1 MNRSRRG
8 TRFPISAGTRGG
20 VRPRAR
26 AVAVLGVAMLA
37 ALAACGGQGSA
48 GQAEGRLVLAAPRD
62 LAAGPEDPYF
72 THRTLRVWEP
82 LVTLDDEMR
91 PAPALATGWERS
103 DRGRRWTFTLRGGVR
118 FSDGTP
124 LTAEA
129 VVANIERFRRIAPR
143 PSAFFSLDA
152 GMEAAYG
159 KLAGVRAEAGKVV
172 FTLAEP
178 VADLPARLADFYSMI
193 QAPSAFGP
201 GGDFTGKPVG
211 TGPYTLASWSKG
223 QQVELAANPGYW
235 GGKPAFDRIVVRT
248 IPDANA
254 RVAALRAGEVAGLI
268 DKGALLPGQVAA
280 VAADGRFRVTRT
292 PSVLTHYLTFNAS
305 RKPFADPR
313 LREAVDLAIDRKA
326 IAGKLLAGTAAPGS
340 PFLSPVFGA
349 LSDPGVRS
357 AYDPAGARR
366 LVDAAGRPARPVS
379 ILISSSE
386 TGQFPYTDIAEVLRA
401 DLEDAGLPARVNV
414 AEATRAVMEAGDY
427 DLFLSAY
434 SVPNGDP
441 DYLFRRFLRSDAA
454 WNRDRNLGYRSDA
467 FDRLI
472 DRAAAAGGADE
483 RRELYHGVQRLLA
496 DDRPMIPLA
505 YQDNPVVT
513 STGVTGL
520 VQSPA
525 YLVDLAKLAPAR

>member
-1 MNRSRRG
+1 M
-8 TRFPISAGTRGG
+8 RFPVLMRTCGG
-20 VRPRAR
+20 IRPRAM
-26 AVAVLGVAMLA
+26 AVLGAVLLA
-37 ALAACGGQGSA
+37 ALVACGGRGDA
-48 GQAEGRLVLAAPRD
+48 GQEAGRLTLAAPRD

-82 LVTLDDEMR
+82 LVTLDDRMR
-91 PAPALATGWERS
+91 PAPALATGWEHS
-103 DRGRRWTFTLRGGVR
+103 DGGRRWTFTLRGGVR

-129 VVANIERFRRIAPR
+129 VVVNIERFRRIAPR

-159 KLAGVRAEAGKVV
+159 KLTGVRAEGGKVV
-172 FTLAEP
+172 FILAEP

-193 QAPSAFGP
+193 QAPSAFKAD
-201 GGDFTGKPVG
+201 GDFAGKPVG
-211 TGPYTLASWSKG
+211 TGPYTLVSWSKDR
-223 QQVELAANPGYW
+223 QVELAANPGYW
-235 GGKPAFDRIVVRT
+235 GGKPAFDKIVVKT

-280 VAADGRFRVTRT
+280 VAADGRFRITRS

-313 LREAVDLAIDRKA
+313 LREAVDLAIDRES
-326 IAGKLLAGTAAPGS
+326 IADKLLAGTATPGS
-340 PFLSPVFGA
+340 PFLSPIFGA
-349 LSDPGVRS
+349 LSDPGVRT
-357 AYDPAGARR
+357 AHDPARARE
-366 LVDAAGRPARPVS
+366 LVGAAGRPAEPVS

-386 TGQFPYTDIAEVLRA
+386 TGQFPYADIAEVLRA
-401 DLEDAGLPARVNV
+401 GLEEVGLPARVNV
-414 AEATRAVMEAGDY
+414 VEATKAVMEAGDY
-427 DLFLSAY
+427 DIFLSAY

-454 WNRDRNLGYRSDA
+454 WNHDRNLGYRSDV

-472 DRAAAAGGADE
+472 DRAAATGAVAE
-483 RRELYHGVQRLLA
+483 RRELYHEVQRLLA
-496 DDRPMIPLA
+496 ADRPMIPLA
-505 YQDNPVVT
+505 YQDNPVAMST
-513 STGVTGL
+513 SVTGL
-520 VQSPA
+520 AQNPL
-525 YLVDLAKLAPAR
+525 YLVDLAKLAPSR